1 MCRVSGV
8 QVRGVRVCE
17 RRKHRHLRAQDIQ
30 RLQGGS
36 KTMLECRRDQEVPE
50 NCKWCA
56 VPAAL
61 VTAVLNLLTNVFLS
75 FIYLF
80 EAQIIYFVLKP
91 CYLLAI

>member
-30 RLQGGS
+30 RLQGG
-36 KTMLECRRDQEVPE
+36 KETMLECRRDQGFPE
-50 NCKWCA
+50 SCKWFA

-61 VTAVLNLLTNVFLS
+61 VTAVLNLLINVFLS

-80 EAQIIYFVLKP
+80 EAQTIYFAL
-91 CYLLAI
+91 